1 MSAQPKGSRLREGVV
16 TDEYLTLQ
24 QLAAYSKVSV
34 RQLKRYLARGE
45 DPLPHVRN
53 GVRPLVLRS
62 SYDAWIVAETARRHH
77 AGRGTL
83 AAPRTFRD
91 IMQSV
96 KAAAGVR
103 EPLAPRSTSPPAA
116 ARARAGG
123 VVR

>member
-1 MSAQPKGSRLREGVV
+1 MSDLGERGICT

-62 SYDAWIVAETARRHH
+62 IYDAWIVAETARRQG
-77 AGRGTL
+77 GRRIP
-83 AAPRTFRD
+83 AASRTFRD
-91 IMQSV
+91 IMQST
-96 KAAAGVR
+96 KAAAGAKK
-103 EPLAPRSTSPPAA
+103 PLAT
-116 ARARAGG
+116 
-123 VVR
+123 

>member
-1 MSAQPKGSRLREGVV
+1 MFAQPEGSRLREGVV

-116 ARARAGG
+116 ARARAAG

>member
-1 MSAQPKGSRLREGVV
+1 MSDLGERGTST

-53 GVRPLVLRS
+53 GVRPLVLKS
-62 SYDAWIVAETARRHH
+62 VYDVWIVVETARRL
-77 AGRGTL
+77 AGRRTL

-91 IMQSV
+91 IMQRV
-96 KAAAGVR
+96 KAAGGAR
-103 EPLAPRSTSPPAA
+103 KPLATRSASPPGA
-116 ARARAGG
+116 ARAQT
-123 VVR
+123 

>member
-34 RQLKRYLARGE
+34 RQLKRYLARSE

-62 SYDAWIVAETARRHH
+62 TYDTWIVAETARRQ
-77 AGRGTL
+77 ARRRIQTG
-83 AAPRTFRD
+83 PRAFRN
-91 IMQSV
+91 IMRSI
-96 KAAAGVR
+96 KAAATAPR
-103 EPLAPRSTSPPAA
+103 PLATVSPPC
-116 ARARAGG
+116 RRTRPGG
-123 VVR
+123 R